1 MDLLLEIKKFYELL
15 TTYTNREVAKLED
28 IEKAAEAVFNG
39 KWKILTNE
47 IKIGYSNEVIIS
59 LNDQLN
65 KIKEIVANEK
75 TAKVKKS

>member
-15 TTYTNREVAKLED
+15 TTYTNRDAAKLED

-39 KWKILTNE
+39 KWKILTDE
-47 IKIGYSNEVIIS
+47 IKIGYSNEAIMA
-59 LNDQLN
+59 LNDQLD

-75 TAKVKKS
+75 NN

>member
-15 TTYTNREVAKLED
+15 PTHTED
-28 IEKAAEAVFNG
+28 ATIKIEKIEEAAEAVFNG

-47 IKIGYSNEVIIS
+47 IKVGYANETIIA
-59 LNDQLN
+59 LNDQLD

-75 TAKVKKS
+75 NN

>member
-15 TTYTNREVAKLED
+15 PTDTNKHAVT
-28 IEKAAEAVFNG
+28 IERVEEAAEAVFKD
-39 KWKILTNE
+39 KWKILTDE
-47 IKIGYSNEVIIS
+47 IKIGYANETIIA

-75 TAKVKKS
+75 NN

>member
-15 TTYTNREVAKLED
+15 PTHTED
-28 IEKAAEAVFNG
+28 TAIKIEKIEEVAEAVFNG

-47 IKIGYSNEVIIS
+47 IKIGYTNETIIA
-59 LNDQLN
+59 LNDQLD

-75 TAKVKKS
+75 NN

>member
-15 TTYTNREVAKLED
+15 TTYTNKDAAKLEE

-39 KWKILTNE
+39 KWKILTDE
-47 IKIGYSNEVIIS
+47 IKIGYTNETITA
-59 LNDQLN
+59 LNSQLD

-75 TAKVKKS
+75 NN

>member
-15 TTYTNREVAKLED
+15 KKHTDRPEVTLGEL
-28 IEKAAEAVFNG
+28 EKAAEEVFNG

-47 IKIGYSNEVIIS
+47 IKIGYANEVIIE
-59 LNDQLN
+59 LNDQLD

-75 TAKVKKS
+75 NN

>member
-15 TTYTNREVAKLED
+15 GKHTDRQEVTLGEL
-28 IEKAAEAVFNG
+28 EKAAEEVFNG

-47 IKIGYSNEVIIS
+47 IKIGYSNEVIMA
-59 LNDQLN
+59 LNNQLD

-75 TAKVKKS
+75 NN

>member
-15 TTYTNREVAKLED
+15 PTHTEDTTIK
-28 IEKAAEAVFNG
+28 IEKIEEVAEAVFNG

-47 IKIGYSNEVIIS
+47 IKVGYTNETIIA
-59 LNDQLN
+59 LNDQLD

-75 TAKVKKS
+75 NN

>member
-15 TTYTNREVAKLED
+15 PTHTED
-28 IEKAAEAVFNG
+28 STIKIEKIEEAAEAVFNG

-47 IKIGYSNEVIIS
+47 IKVGYTNETIIA
-59 LNDQLN
+59 LNDQLD

-75 TAKVKKS
+75 NN